1 MFSTPPK
8 GFENFF
14 PRGRQNSRTSKKE
27 EPKAPPDKK
36 SPPSGGGGPSGGS
49 GGGGNWFNS
58 DWWEDMMKNRGNW
71 WALGVSALIIYFLY
85 YGPSGQRKE
94 ISWQEFRTKYLD
106 TGEVNHLEVVNHSY
120 VRVHL
125 KSDSRAGAS
134 NLTFNIGSVDSFERN
149 LEAAQKDLGIDPV
162 NYIPVTY
169 VSEAALVCVCIW
181 SNLCTL
187 HTYVRTYMAKFLC
200 KYVCIFA
207 ETHQVSN
214 ML

>member
-1 MFSTPPK
+1 
-8 GFENFF
+8 
-14 PRGRQNSRTSKKE
+14 
-27 EPKAPPDKK
+27 
-36 SPPSGGGGPSGGS
+36 
-49 GGGGNWFNS
+49 
-58 DWWEDMMKNRGNW
+58 MMKNRGNW